1 MKDWMNIYFL
11 RHGQTAAAGTY
22 TGSTDVPLS
31 AEGISQILNISSYL
45 REIIIDFAYCSTL
58 VRCRKSFE
66 LLQLPIECSFDAA
79 LTEINFGTWETR
91 SFNQI
96 YRDDKQNMEEWF
108 RLREA
113 FTFPEGDNI
122 RQFSSRI
129 KDWFENLGD
138 GRYKNVLVVSHAGVI
153 KHAITHLLG
162 LDINQADQFEVVEG
176 RVSLVSIDD
185 GFAVLKYLN
194 KNC

>member
-1 MKDWMNIYFL
+1 MNIYFL

>member
-1 MKDWMNIYFL
+1 MNIYFL
-11 RHGQTAAAGTY
+11 RHGQTVAAGSY

-45 REIIIDFAYCSTL
+45 RGIIIDFAYCSTL

-66 LLQLPIECSFDAA
+66 LLQLAVECSFDAA
-79 LTEINFGTWETR
+79 LTEIDFGTWETR

-96 YRDDKQNMEEWF
+96 YRDDRQNMEEWF

-129 KDWFENLGD
+129 KDWFQNLGD

-153 KHAITHLLG
+153 KHAIAHLLG

>member
-11 RHGQTAAAGTY
+11 RHGQTVAAGSY

-45 REIIIDFAYCSTL
+45 RGIIIDFAYCSTL

-66 LLQLPIECSFDAA
+66 LLQLPVECSFDAA

-96 YRDDKQNMEEWF
+96 YRDDRQNMEEWF

-129 KDWFENLGD
+129 KDWFQNLGD

-153 KHAITHLLG
+153 KHAIAHLLG

>member
-11 RHGQTAAAGTY
+11 RHGQTVAAGTY

-31 AEGISQILNISSYL
+31 AEGISQILNISLYL
-45 REIIIDFAYCSTL
+45 REIVIDFAYCSTL

-66 LLQLPIECSFDAA
+66 LLELPVACSFDAA
-79 LTEINFGTWETR
+79 LTEINFGKWETR
-91 SFNQI
+91 SFNHI
-96 YRDDKQNMEEWF
+96 YRDDREKMEQWF
-108 RLREA
+108 RLKEA

-122 RQFSSRI
+122 TEFSSRI
-129 KDWFENLGD
+129 KDWFEKLDN
-138 GRYKNVLVVSHAGVI
+138 GRYANVLVVSHAGVI

-162 LDINQADQFEVVEG
+162 LGISQADQFEVSEG
-176 RVSLVSIDD
+176 HVSLISIDD
-185 GFAVLKYLN
+185 GYAVLKYLN